1 MAYGRAYIDP
11 GMTREVSR
19 MKHLPSLSEME
30 RARNT
35 RDKSYDG
42 VFYIAVRT
50 TGIFCRP
57 SCPSRSSRPENVE
70 FYARAEDA
78 VFAGYRPCKR
88 CRPLHVN
95 GAAPEWIE
103 ALLARVDENPGE
115 RIPDAEIRAMG
126 IEPARVRRYFQERF
140 GMTFQAYCRGRRLG
154 SALSALRRGGRIDD
168 AIYDHGYESHSGFR
182 DAFSKLFGATPG
194 RADSSRCVRVVLAET
209 SLGPM
214 IYGATDDA
222 VCLVEFA
229 SRRMLEKQIE
239 QVRRR
244 FRCAV
249 VPGRNDVLDALSAQ
263 MNAYLSGTRTAFELP
278 LSAPGTEFQERVWSA
293 LQTIP
298 YGETWSYEQLAAKV
312 GTPGAV
318 RAVGTAN
325 GSNRIAIVIPCHR
338 VVRKTG
344 ETGGYGGGRWRKVA
358 LLDLEASVMKR
369 DIPSLGLFRGLP
381 DATDAR
387 RA

>member
-1 MAYGRAYIDP
+1 
-11 GMTREVSR
+11 

-30 RARNT
+30 RARAE
-35 RDKSYDG
+35 RDSSYDG

-78 VFAGYRPCKR
+78 IFAGYRPCKR
-88 CRPLHVN
+88 CRPLHVS
-95 GAAPEWIE
+95 GTAPDWIAE
-103 ALLARVDENPGE
+103 LLERVDGQPGE

-126 IEPARVRRYFQERF
+126 IEPARVRRYFQEHF

-154 SALSALRRGGRIDD
+154 GALSALRRGGRIDD
-168 AIYDHGYESHSGFR
+168 AIYEHGYESHSGFR
-182 DAFSKLFGATPG
+182 DAFARLFGATPG
-194 RADSSRCVRVVLAET
+194 RANTSRCVRVSLEET
-209 SLGPM
+209 SLGPL

-239 QVRRR
+239 VVRRR
-244 FRCAV
+244 FACAV
-249 VPGRNDVLDALSAQ
+249 VPGRNDVLDRLRAQ
-263 MNAYLSGTRTAFELP
+263 MGEYLAGTRTQFDLP
-278 LSAPGTEFQERVWSA
+278 LDAPGTEFQERVWKA
-293 LQTIP
+293 LTTIP
-298 YGETWSYEQLAAKV
+298 YGETWSYEQLAAEL

-338 VVRKTG
+338 VVRKNG

-369 DIPSLGLFRGLP
+369 DVPTLGLMRLRP
-381 DATDAR
+381 DQSRVR
-387 RA
+387 RV

>member
-1 MAYGRAYIDP
+1 
-11 GMTREVSR
+11 
-19 MKHLPSLSEME
+19 
-30 RARNT
+30 
-35 RDKSYDG
+35 
-42 VFYIAVRT
+42 
-50 TGIFCRP
+50 
-57 SCPSRSSRPENVE
+57 
-70 FYARAEDA
+70 
-78 VFAGYRPCKR
+78 
-88 CRPLHVN
+88 
-95 GAAPEWIE
+95 
-103 ALLARVDENPGE
+103 
-115 RIPDAEIRAMG
+115 
-126 IEPARVRRYFQERF
+126 
-140 GMTFQAYCRGRRLG
+140 LG

-182 DAFSKLFGATPG
+182 DAFTKLFGATPG
-194 RADSSRCVRVVLAET
+194 RADVSRCVRVSLEET
-209 SLGPM
+209 PLGPM

-239 QVRRR
+239 QVKRR
-244 FRCAV
+244 FRSAV
-249 VPGRNDVLDALSAQ
+249 VPGRNDVLETLRTQ
-263 MNAYLSGTRTAFELP
+263 MNDYFAGTRTAFDLP

-298 YGETWSYEQLAAKV
+298 YGETWSYEQLAARV

-318 RAVGTAN
+318 RAAGTAN

-358 LLDLEASVMKR
+358 LLDLEARVMKR
-369 DIPSLGLFRGLP
+369 DVPALGLFRDIP
-381 DATDAR
+381 EPTRAR

>member
-1 MAYGRAYIDP
+1 
-11 GMTREVSR
+11 
-19 MKHLPSLSEME
+19 MKRLPSLDEME
-30 RARNT
+30 CARRE
-35 RDKSYDG
+35 RDRSYDG

-57 SCPSRSSRPENVE
+57 SCPSRTSRPENVE

-78 VFAGYRPCKR
+78 VFAGYRPCLR
-88 CRPLHVN
+88 CRPLSVS

-103 ALLARVDENPGE
+103 RLLERVDANPGE
-115 RIPDAEIRAMG
+115 RIPDAGIRAMG

-154 SALSALRRGGRIDD
+154 GALASLRRGGRIDD

-194 RADSSRCVRVVLAET
+194 RADASRCVRVSLEES
-209 SLGPM
+209 SLGPL
-214 IYGATDDA
+214 IYGVTDDA

-239 QVRRR
+239 TVRRR
-244 FRCAV
+244 LRCAV
-249 VPGRNDVLDALSAQ
+249 VPGRNEVMEALCAQ
-263 MNAYLSGTRTAFELP
+263 MNEYLAGRRTQFDLP
-278 LSAPGTEFQERVWSA
+278 LDAPGTGFQESVWRA

-298 YGETWSYEQLAAKV
+298 YGETWSYEKLAARV
-312 GTPGAV
+312 GIPGAV

-325 GSNRIAIVIPCHR
+325 GANRIAIVIPCHR

-358 LLDLEASVMKR
+358 LLDLEATVMKR
-369 DIPSLGLFRGLP
+369 DIPALGLFRGIGDALP
-381 DATDAR
+381 PR

>member
-1 MAYGRAYIDP
+1 MQSIKR
-11 GMTREVSR
+11 
-19 MKHLPSLSEME
+19 LPSLSEME
-30 RARNT
+30 KARAA

-57 SCPSRSSRPENVE
+57 SCPSRASRPENVE

-78 VFAGYRPCKR
+78 IFAGYRPCKR
-88 CRPLHVN
+88 CRPLHVS
-95 GAAPEWIE
+95 GTAPEWIE
-103 ALLARVDENPGE
+103 SLIARVDENPGE

-126 IEPARVRRYFQERF
+126 IEPARVRRYFQDRF

-168 AIYDHGYESHSGFR
+168 TIYDHGFESHSGFR
-182 DAFSKLFGATPG
+182 DAFSKLFGAPPG
-194 RADSSRCVRVVLAET
+194 RADLSRCVRVSLEET
-209 SLGPM
+209 PLGPM

-244 FRCAV
+244 FDAAV
-249 VPGRNDVLDALSAQ
+249 VPGRNGVLDALRVQ
-263 MNAYLSGTRTAFELP
+263 MTEYFAGKRLAFDLP
-278 LSAPGTEFQERVWSA
+278 LDAPGTAFQEGVWAA
-293 LQTIP
+293 LRTIP
-298 YGETWSYEQLAAKV
+298 YGETWTYEALAARV
-312 GTPGAV
+312 GVPGAV

-325 GSNRIAIVIPCHR
+325 GANRIAIVIPCHR

-358 LLDLEASVMKR
+358 LLDLESATTKR
-369 DIPSLGLFRGLP
+369 DIPSLGLFRGI
-381 DATDAR
+381 TDGRSASR
-387 RA
+387 T

>member
-1 MAYGRAYIDP
+1 
-11 GMTREVSR
+11 
-19 MKHLPSLSEME
+19 MKRLPSLSEME
-30 RARNT
+30 RARQA

-57 SCPSRSSRPENVE
+57 SCPSRSSLPQNVE

-78 VFAGYRPCKR
+78 IFAGYRPCKR
-88 CRPLHVN
+88 CHPLHVN

-103 ALLARVDENPGE
+103 SLLERVDENPGE

-126 IEPARVRRYFQERF
+126 IEPARVRRYFQEKF

-154 SALSALRRGGRIDD
+154 GALALLRRGGRIDD

-182 DAFSKLFGATPG
+182 DAFAKLFGATPG
-194 RADSSRCVRVVLAET
+194 RADSSRCVLVSLEET
-209 SLGPM
+209 PLGPM
-214 IYGATDDA
+214 IFGATENA

-244 FRCAV
+244 FAAAV
-249 VPGRNDVLDALSAQ
+249 IPGTNDLLEALRAQ
-263 MNAYLSGTRTAFELP
+263 MSEYLAGTRTAFDLP
-278 LSAPGTEFQERVWSA
+278 LDAPGTEFQERVWHA
-293 LQTIP
+293 LRTIP
-298 YGETWSYEQLAAKV
+298 YGETWSYEALAARV

-325 GSNRIAIVIPCHR
+325 GANRIAIVIPCHR

-369 DIPSLGLFRGLP
+369 DIPALGLFRSAPEAAGVTRP
-381 DATDAR
+381 
-387 RA
+387 

>member
-1 MAYGRAYIDP
+1 
-11 GMTREVSR
+11 
-19 MKHLPSLSEME
+19 MKQLPSLSEME
-30 RARNT
+30 RARAA
-35 RDKSYDG
+35 RDASYDG
-42 VFYIAVRT
+42 VFYVAVRT

-88 CRPLHVN
+88 CRPLHVS

-103 ALLARVDENPGE
+103 VLMARVDDNPGE

-126 IEPARVRRYFQERF
+126 IEPTRVRRYFQERF

-168 AIYDHGYESHSGFR
+168 TLYDHGYESHSGFR
-182 DAFSKLFGATPG
+182 DAFSRLFGSTPG
-194 RADSSRCVRVVLAET
+194 RAASSRCVRVSLEET
-209 SLGPM
+209 PLGPM
-214 IYGATDDA
+214 IYGAIEDA

-229 SRRMLEKQIE
+229 SRRMLEKQID

-244 FRCAV
+244 FKAVV
-249 VPGRNDVLDALSAQ
+249 VPGRNDALETLRSQ
-263 MNAYLSGTRTAFELP
+263 MDEYFAGTRTQFDVALD
-278 LSAPGTEFQERVWSA
+278 APGTEFQQRVWAA
-293 LQTIP
+293 LRRIP
-298 YGETWSYEQLAAKV
+298 FGETWSYEQLAASV
-312 GTPGAV
+312 GAPGAV

-325 GSNRIAIVIPCHR
+325 GANRIAIVIPCHR

-358 LLDLEASVMKR
+358 LLDLEAKVAKR
-369 DIPSLGLFRGLP
+369 DLPTLGLFRGIA
-381 DATDAR
+381 DAALER

>member
-1 MAYGRAYIDP
+1 
-11 GMTREVSR
+11 
-19 MKHLPSLSEME
+19 MKTLPSLSEME
-30 RARNT
+30 RARQA

-88 CRPLHVN
+88 CRPLHVS

-103 ALLARVDENPGE
+103 QLLERVDDNPGE
-115 RIPDAEIRAMG
+115 RVPDADIRAMG
-126 IEPARVRRYFQERF
+126 IEPARVRRYFREHY

-154 SALSALRRGGRIDD
+154 GALASLRRGGRIDD

-182 DAFSKLFGATPG
+182 DAFTKLFGSTPG
-194 RADSSRCVRVVLAET
+194 RADASRCVRVSLEET
-209 SLGPM
+209 QLGPM
-214 IYGATDDA
+214 IFGATDDA

-244 FRCAV
+244 FGSV
-249 VPGRNDVLDALSAQ
+249 VPGRNDVLDALRAQ
-263 MNAYLSGTRTAFELP
+263 MNEYFAGTRTAFDLP
-278 LSAPGTEFQERVWSA
+278 LDAPGTDFQARVWRA

-298 YGETWSYEQLAAKV
+298 YGETWSYEALAARV
-312 GTPGAV
+312 GEPGAV

-369 DIPSLGLFRGLP
+369 DIPDLGLLRGIP
-381 DATDAR
+381 AVPGAPR
-387 RA
+387 V

>member
-1 MAYGRAYIDP
+1 
-11 GMTREVSR
+11 

-30 RARNT
+30 RART
-35 RDKSYDG
+35 ARDKSYDG

-57 SCPSRSSRPENVE
+57 SCPSRTSRPENVE

-88 CRPLHVN
+88 CRPLSVS

-140 GMTFQAYCRGRRLG
+140 AMTFQAYCRGRRLG

-194 RADSSRCVRVVLAET
+194 RADVSRCVRVSLEET
-209 SLGPM
+209 PLGPM

-239 QVRRR
+239 QVKRR
-244 FRCAV
+244 FRSAV
-249 VPGRNDVLDALSAQ
+249 VPGRNDVLETLCAQ
-263 MNAYLSGTRTAFELP
+263 MGEYFAGTRTRFEVP
-278 LSAPGTEFQERVWSA
+278 LSAPGTEFQERVWNA
-293 LQTIP
+293 LRSIP
-298 YGETWSYEQLAAKV
+298 YGETWSYEQLAARV

-358 LLDLEASVMKR
+358 LLDLEASVMQR
-369 DIPSLGLFRGLP
+369 DVPTLGLFRGVP
-381 DATDAR
+381 DARSAR

>member
-1 MAYGRAYIDP
+1 MN
-11 GMTREVSR
+11 
-19 MKHLPSLSEME
+19 HLPSLAEME
-30 RARNT
+30 RARAT

-57 SCPSRSSRPENVE
+57 SCPSRASRPENVE

-88 CRPLHVN
+88 CRPLSVS

-115 RIPDAEIRAMG
+115 RIPDADIRAMG
-126 IEPARVRRYFQERF
+126 IEPARVRRYFQDRF

-182 DAFSKLFGATPG
+182 DAFTKLFGATPG
-194 RADSSRCVRVVLAET
+194 RAQTSRCVRVSLEET
-209 SLGPM
+209 PLGPM

-239 QVRRR
+239 QVKRR
-244 FRCAV
+244 FRSAV
-249 VPGRNDVLDALSAQ
+249 VPGRNEVLDVLCAQ
-263 MNAYLSGTRTAFELP
+263 MGEYFAGTRTHFDVP
-278 LSAPGTEFQERVWSA
+278 LAAPGTEFQERVWRA

-298 YGETWSYEQLAAKV
+298 YGETWSYEQLAASV
-312 GTPGAV
+312 GAPGAV

-325 GSNRIAIVIPCHR
+325 GSNRIAVVIPCHR

-358 LLDLEASVMKR
+358 LLDLEASVMQR
-369 DIPSLGLFRGLP
+369 DMPALGLFRGLA
-381 DATDAR
+381 DTAR
-387 RA
+387 ARGI